1 MQDFGSQK
9 GIRGRG
15 VVMYAYLLKDITKW
29 IPKYIIDRGYEYY
42 EEGHVEDVEVH
53 DKKVFAFVTGNAG
66 NYEVVIDL
74 EDFAESSCECPY
86 ENYCKH
92 MAAVVYDIQGA
103 GESTVKEKLN
113 GLEKEELLTV
123 LNRLLQSSKNVQIV
137 EKMLKKGKDLTKE
150 GVVL

>member
-15 VVMYAYLLKDITKW
+15 IVMYAYLLKDIMKW

-53 DKKVFAFVTGNAG
+53 DNKVFAFVTGNAR

-123 LNRLLQSSKNVQIV
+123 LNRLLQSSKNVRIV
-137 EKMLKKGKDLTKE
+137 EKMLKKGKD
-150 GVVL
+150 

>member
-15 VVMYAYLLKDITKW
+15 VVMYAYLLKDIMKW

-42 EEGHVEDVEVH
+42 EEGHVEDVEIH

-66 NYEVVIDL
+66 NYEVIIDL

-92 MAAVVYDIQGA
+92 MAAVVYEIQGT
-103 GESTVKEKLN
+103 GESTVKEQLK

-137 EKMLKKGKDLTKE
+137 EKMLKKGKL
-150 GVVL
+150 

>member
-1 MQDFGSQK
+1 
-9 GIRGRG
+9 
-15 VVMYAYLLKDITKW
+15 MYAYLLKELHRY
-29 IPKYIIDRGYEYY
+29 IPKYIVDRGYEYY
-42 EEGHVEDVEVH
+42 EDGHVEDVEIH

-74 EDFAESSCECPY
+74 EDFTESSCECPY

-92 MAAVVYDIQGA
+92 MAAVVYDIQSA
-103 GESTVKEKLN
+103 GESSVKAKLQ

-137 EKMLKKGKDLTKE
+137 EKMLKKGKL
-150 GVVL
+150 

>member
-9 GIRGRG
+9 EIKGRG
-15 VVMYAYLLKDITKW
+15 VVMYAYLLKDIMKW

-42 EEGHVEDVEVH
+42 EEGHVEDVEIH

-66 NYEVVIDL
+66 NYEVIIDL

-92 MAAVVYDIQGA
+92 MAAVVYEIQGA
-103 GESTVKEKLN
+103 GESTVKEQLK

-137 EKMLKKGKDLTKE
+137 ETMLKKGKL
-150 GVVL
+150 

>member
-15 VVMYAYLLKDITKW
+15 IVMYAYLLKDIMKW

-42 EEGHVEDVEVH
+42 EEGHVEDVEIH

-66 NYEVVIDL
+66 NYEVIIDL

-123 LNRLLQSSKNVQIV
+123 LNGLLQSSKNVRIV
-137 EKMLKKGKDLTKE
+137 EKMLKKGKD
-150 GVVL
+150 

>member
-15 VVMYAYLLKDITKW
+15 VVMYAYLLKDIMKW

-42 EEGHVEDVEVH
+42 EEGHVEDVEIH

-66 NYEVVIDL
+66 NYEVIIDL

-92 MAAVVYDIQGA
+92 MAAVVYEIQGN
-103 GESTVKEKLN
+103 GESTVKEQLK

-137 EKMLKKGKDLTKE
+137 EKMLKKGKL
-150 GVVL
+150 

>member
-15 VVMYAYLLKDITKW
+15 VVMYAYLLKDIMKW

-42 EEGHVEDVEVH
+42 EEGHVEDVEIH

-66 NYEVVIDL
+66 NYEVIIDL

-92 MAAVVYDIQGA
+92 MAAVVYEIQGT
-103 GESTVKEKLN
+103 GESTVKEQLK

-137 EKMLKKGKDLTKE
+137 EKMLKKGK
-150 GVVL
+150 V

>member
-15 VVMYAYLLKDITKW
+15 VVMYAYLLKDIMKW

-42 EEGHVEDVEVH
+42 EEGHVEDVEIH

-66 NYEVVIDL
+66 NYEVIIDL
-74 EDFAESSCECPY
+74 EDFTESSCECPY

-92 MAAVVYDIQGA
+92 MAAVVYEIQGA
-103 GESTVKEKLN
+103 GESTVKEQLK

-137 EKMLKKGKDLTKE
+137 EKMLKKEKL
-150 GVVL
+150 

>member
-15 VVMYAYLLKDITKW
+15 IVMYAYLLKDIMKW

-53 DKKVFAFVTGNAG
+53 DNKVFAFVTGNAG

-123 LNRLLQSSKNVQIV
+123 LNRLLQSSKNVRIV
-137 EKMLKKGKDLTKE
+137 EKMLKKGKD
-150 GVVL
+150 

>member
-1 MQDFGSQK
+1 
-9 GIRGRG
+9 
-15 VVMYAYLLKDITKW
+15 MYAYLLKDITKW
-29 IPKYIIDRGYEYY
+29 IPKYIVDKGYEYY
-42 EEGHVEDVEVH
+42 EDGHVEGVEIQ

-74 EDFAESSCECPY
+74 EDFSESNCECPY

-103 GESTVKEKLN
+103 GESAVKEKLKD
-113 GLEKEELLTV
+113 LEKEELLIL

-137 EKMLKKGKDLTKE
+137 EKLLKKGKL
-150 GVVL
+150 

>member
-1 MQDFGSQK
+1 
-9 GIRGRG
+9 
-15 VVMYAYLLKDITKW
+15 MYAYLLKDITKW
-29 IPKYIIDRGYEYY
+29 IPKYIVDKGYEYY
-42 EEGHVEDVEVH
+42 EDGHVEDVEIQ

-74 EDFAESSCECPY
+74 EDFSESNCECPY

-103 GESTVKEKLN
+103 GESAVKEKLKD
-113 GLEKEELLTV
+113 LEKEELLIL

-137 EKMLKKGKDLTKE
+137 EKLLKKGKL
-150 GVVL
+150 

>member
-1 MQDFGSQK
+1 
-9 GIRGRG
+9 
-15 VVMYAYLLKDITKW
+15 MYAYLLKDITKW
-29 IPKYIIDRGYEYY
+29 IPKYIVDKGYEYY
-42 EEGHVEDVEVH
+42 EDGHVEDVEIQ

-74 EDFAESSCECPY
+74 EGFSESNCECPY

-103 GESTVKEKLN
+103 GESAVKEKLKD
-113 GLEKEELLTV
+113 LEKEELLIL

-137 EKMLKKGKDLTKE
+137 EKMLKKWKL
-150 GVVL
+150 